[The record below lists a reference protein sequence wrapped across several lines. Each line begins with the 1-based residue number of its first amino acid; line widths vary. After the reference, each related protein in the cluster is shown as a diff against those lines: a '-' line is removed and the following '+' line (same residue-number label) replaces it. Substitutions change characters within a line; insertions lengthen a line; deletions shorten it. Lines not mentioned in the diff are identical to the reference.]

1 MIRTQSKILAVRFVK
16 RVKELL
22 KFSMILEERLTI
34 AAHYFETKHAKERT
48 DLIKLFYYGFSVAML
63 HHSYKCI

>member
-22 KFSMILEERLTI
+22 KIFDDSRRKAYNSGTLFWNQARERKDRFDKAILLR
-34 AAHYFETKHAKERT
+34 FFR
-48 DLIKLFYYGFSVAML
+48 
-63 HHSYKCI
+63 SYATP